1 MFQEDR
7 LMGRLVIVA
16 GPTASGKTALAIRL
30 AQALDGEIVSA
41 DSMQIYKR
49 LDIGTAKP
57 TAWEQA
63 QAPHHMIDVVEPGA
77 QYSVSR
83 YAQQAAQCV
92 DDILARG
99 KLPIVCGGT
108 GLYIEALVRG
118 HGFSQG
124 GQQTALRRQLE
135 ELWQQDP
142 ASLWRELQQVDP
154 ESAGRIHPNDKKRVL
169 RALEVWRAT
178 GETISEH
185 NRRTKALPPRYE
197 ALWLGLSPQPRQLLY
212 DRINR
217 RVTAMLEQGLVEE
230 VRQLWQQGWPQ
241 GTAGQAI
248 GYKEMVGY
256 LQGQCTLEE
265 AADQIRQKS
274 RQYAKRQLTWFRHVE
289 GIRWLC
295 YGDEAGFEQLG
306 RESTNC
312 VRQWALR

>member
-1 MFQEDR
+1 
-7 LMGRLVIVA
+7 MGRLVIVA

-169 RALEVWRAT
+169 RALEVWLAT

-197 ALWLGLSPQPRQLLY
+197 ALWLGLK
-212 DRINR
+212 
-217 RVTAMLEQGLVEE
+217 
-230 VRQLWQQGWPQ
+230 
-241 GTAGQAI
+241 I
-248 GYKEMVGY
+248 GR
-256 LQGQCTLEE
+256 
-265 AADQIRQKS
+265 A
-274 RQYAKRQLTWFRHVE
+274 HV
-289 GIRWLC
+289 
-295 YGDEAGFEQLG
+295 
-306 RESTNC
+306 
-312 VRQWALR
+312 